1 MSIERRDEKMEIGK
15 MILKKRQAAGMT
27 QEQLAAQVPCSR
39 TIIAQY
45 EIGLKTPSVSIV
57 ARLADVFGCT
67 VDELIGRRNDEHD
80 DN

>member
-1 MSIERRDEKMEIGK
+1 MKIGE

-67 VDELIGRRNDEHD
+67 VDELIGRGND
-80 DN
+80 

>member
-1 MSIERRDEKMEIGK
+1 MKIGE
-15 MILKKRQAAGMT
+15 MILRKRQAAGMT

>member
-1 MSIERRDEKMEIGK
+1 MKIGD

>member
-1 MSIERRDEKMEIGK
+1 

-67 VDELIGRRNDEHD
+67 VDELIGRGNDEHD

>member
-1 MSIERRDEKMEIGK
+1 MKIGET
-15 MILKKRQAAGMT
+15 ILRKRQASGMT

>member
-1 MSIERRDEKMEIGK
+1 MKIGE
-15 MILKKRQAAGMT
+15 MILRKRQASGMT

-67 VDELIGRRNDEHD
+67 VDELIGRGND
-80 DN
+80 

>member
-1 MSIERRDEKMEIGK
+1 MEIGK

-67 VDELIGRRNDEHD
+67 VDELIGRGNDEPN

>member
-1 MSIERRDEKMEIGK
+1 MKIGK

>member
-1 MSIERRDEKMEIGK
+1 MKIGE
-15 MILKKRQAAGMT
+15 MILRKRQAAGMT

-45 EIGLKTPSVSIV
+45 EIGLKTPSISIV

>member
-1 MSIERRDEKMEIGK
+1 MKIGET
-15 MILKKRQAAGMT
+15 ILRKRQAAGMT

>member
-1 MSIERRDEKMEIGK
+1 MEIGK

-27 QEQLAAQVPCSR
+27 QEQLASQVPCSR

-67 VDELIGRRNDEHD
+67 VDELIGRGNDEHD

>member
-1 MSIERRDEKMEIGK
+1 MKIGE

-27 QEQLAAQVPCSR
+27 QEQLASQVPCSR
-39 TIIAQY
+39 TSIAQD
-45 EIGLKTPSVSIV
+45 EIGLKPPSVSIV

-67 VDELIGRRNDEHD
+67 VDELIGRGNDDHD

>member
-1 MSIERRDEKMEIGK
+1 MKIGE

-39 TIIAQY
+39 ASIAQY

-67 VDELIGRRNDEHD
+67 VDELIGRGNDEHD

>member
-1 MSIERRDEKMEIGK
+1 MKIGET
-15 MILKKRQAAGMT
+15 ILRKRQAAGMT

-67 VDELIGRRNDEHD
+67 VDELIGRGND
-80 DN
+80 

>member
-1 MSIERRDEKMEIGK
+1 MKIGE
-15 MILKKRQAAGMT
+15 MILKKRQEAGMT

-39 TIIAQY
+39 TSIAQY

-67 VDELIGRRNDEHD
+67 VDELIGRGNDEPD

>member
-1 MSIERRDEKMEIGK
+1 MKIGD

-39 TIIAQY
+39 TSIAED

-67 VDELIGRRNDEHD
+67 VDELIGRGNDEHD

>member
-1 MSIERRDEKMEIGK
+1 MKIGE
-15 MILKKRQAAGMT
+15 MILKKRQASGMT

-39 TIIAQY
+39 TSIAQSAT
-45 EIGLKTPSVSIV
+45 GLKTPSVSIV

>member
-1 MSIERRDEKMEIGK
+1 MKIGE
-15 MILKKRQAAGMT
+15 MILRKRQAAGMT
-27 QEQLAAQVPCSR
+27 QEQLASQVPCSR

>member
-1 MSIERRDEKMEIGK
+1 MEIGK

-67 VDELIGRRNDEHD
+67 VDELIGRGNDEPD
-80 DN
+80 EN

>member
-1 MSIERRDEKMEIGK
+1 MKIGK

-45 EIGLKTPSVSIV
+45 EVGLKTPSVSIV

-67 VDELIGRRNDEHD
+67 VDELIGRGNDEPD

>member
-1 MSIERRDEKMEIGK
+1 MEIGE

-27 QEQLAAQVPCSR
+27 QERLAAQVPCSR
-39 TIIAQY
+39 TSIAQY
-45 EIGLKTPSVSIV
+45 ELGLKTPSVSIV

-67 VDELIGRRNDEHD
+67 VDELIGRRNDEPD

>member
-1 MSIERRDEKMEIGK
+1 MKIGE

-27 QEQLAAQVPCSR
+27 QEQLASQVPCSR
-39 TIIAQY
+39 TTIAQY
-45 EIGLKTPSVSIV
+45 ELGLKTPSVSII

>member
-1 MSIERRDEKMEIGK
+1 MKIGE

-27 QEQLAAQVPCSR
+27 QERLASQVPCSR
-39 TIIAQY
+39 TTIAQY
-45 EIGLKTPSVSIV
+45 EIGLKTPSLSIV

>member
-1 MSIERRDEKMEIGK
+1 MEIGK
-15 MILKKRQAAGMT
+15 MILKKRQEAGMT
-27 QEQLAAQVPCSR
+27 QEQLAAQVPYSR

-67 VDELIGRRNDEHD
+67 VDELIGRGNDEPD